1 MFIPRTRCDHCKQC
15 NVCKHC
21 VNVCQHCV
29 NVCKNY
35 VNVCKHCA
43 NVCKHGF
50 NNVTAQSWQLY
61 TLKWQPFTMKLTYM
75 LALLF
80 STTCSSSKSLGL
92 REASISIVTADAGK
106 HQQKTTSCA
115 IKFKRLFAA
124 ESGVKDNTEQVTRL
138 TMMIKQWL
146 LKRFQIYAT
155 EWVQFV
161 ECCHVWVR

>member
-1 MFIPRTRCDHCKQC
+1 LL
-15 NVCKHC
+15 
-21 VNVCQHCV
+21 
-29 NVCKNY
+29 
-35 VNVCKHCA
+35 
-43 NVCKHGF
+43 
-50 NNVTAQSWQLY
+50 QS
-61 TLKWQPFTMKLTYM
+61 FAGI
-75 LALLF
+75 ALF
-80 STTCSSSKSLGL
+80 PTTCSSSKSLGL

-161 ECCHVWVR
+161 ECCHV